1 MNQDRGGDGENVQAQ
16 QFEGESKTDESAISI
31 SRSLPNRNT
40 SKKTYQFN
48 HSTSK
53 YTNVY
58 LNAVDI
64 IINILIIEIYIFC
77 SLACFL
83 QVLMPRVYS
92 KMLTD
97 TI

>member
-1 MNQDRGGDGENVQAQ
+1 MDGENVQAQ

-40 SKKTYQFN
+40 SASTNKKTYQFN

-58 LNAVDI
+58 LNAIRI
-64 IINILIIEIYIFC
+64 IINMLI
-77 SLACFL
+77 
-83 QVLMPRVYS
+83 
-92 KMLTD
+92 
-97 TI
+97 